1 MHIRMLFALMI
12 LSIFSCTPEGG
23 NPGKSLEEIKL
34 EGASNS
40 AIVRNPVSANTP
52 VDTVNI
58 AKITFEETKFDFGD
72 VDEGKIVE
80 HVFRFKNTGKVPLLI
95 SDARSTCGCTVPV
108 WPKDPIAPGQGGEIN
123 VKFDTNGKN
132 NLQKKPVTITANTYP
147 STTVVQLVG
156 VVRGKNALNASP
168 Q

>member
-1 MHIRMLFALMI
+1 MHIRMLFALMV

-23 NPGKSLEEIKL
+23 NSGKSLEEIQL

-52 VDTVNI
+52 TDTVNV
-58 AKITFEETKFDFGD
+58 AKITFEETEFDFGD
-72 VDEGKIVE
+72 VDEGAIVE

-95 SDARSTCGCTVPV
+95 SDARSTCGCTVPL
-108 WPKDPIAPGQGGEIN
+108 WPKEPIAPGQSGEIN
-123 VKFDTNGKN
+123 VKFDTKGKSKM
-132 NLQKKPVTITANTYP
+132 QKKPVTIIANTYP
-147 STTVVQLVG
+147 AATIVQLVG
-156 VVRGKNALNASP
+156 VVRGKPSLTRRP